1 MKSLIAFSFFLTA
14 SLFVGC
20 QTSPGVAY
28 AKQHPE
34 LTPQQRK
41 IFTEKK
47 VTDINAVAGL
57 TKEQIRVALGE
68 PTQFDHL
75 EGVEVWIYI
84 RRNSD
89 IDAENNMRAV
99 MSGTDRG
106 SMAGA
111 GVGGT
116 HMTELAPVTNVRT
129 TIFFSGNMAV
139 RATVANDG

>member
-1 MKSLIAFSFFLTA
+1 MHHLMKPPIAFFVFLTT
-14 SLFVGC
+14 SIFLGC
-20 QTSPGVAY
+20 QTPPGVKY

-34 LTPQQRK
+34 LTPQQRT

-57 TKEQIRVALGE
+57 TKEQIRIALGE
-68 PTQFDHL
+68 PTQFDHQ
-75 EGVEVWIYI
+75 EGSEVWIYV
-84 RRNSD
+84 RRNSE

-116 HMTELAPVTNVRT
+116 HMTDLA
-129 TIFFSGNMAV
+129 AV
-139 RATVANDG
+139 YNTVVNDG

>member
-1 MKSLIAFSFFLTA
+1 MKPSIAFCIFLTT
-14 SLFVGC
+14 SVFLGC
-20 QTSPGVAY
+20 QTPPGVKY

-34 LTPQQRK
+34 LSPEQRK

-47 VTDINAVAGL
+47 VSDINAVAGL
-57 TKEQIRVALGE
+57 TKDQIRIALGE
-68 PTQFDHL
+68 PTQFDHV

-84 RRNSD
+84 RRNAEA
-89 IDAENNMRAV
+89 DAENNMRAV

-116 HMTELAPVTNVRT
+116 HMTELMAVNNIRT
-129 TIFFSGNMAV
+129 TIFFAGDKAV
-139 RATVANDG
+139 RATVFHD